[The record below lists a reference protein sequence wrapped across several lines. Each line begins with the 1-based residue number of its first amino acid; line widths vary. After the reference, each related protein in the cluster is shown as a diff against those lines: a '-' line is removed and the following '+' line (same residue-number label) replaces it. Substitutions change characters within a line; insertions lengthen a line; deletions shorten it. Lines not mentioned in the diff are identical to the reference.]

1 MRIKFF
7 HILTLAVA
15 LWLTSAAGV
24 QAQSPAP
31 AGSGSPAATAAKKAP
46 PTDTGKTMKKVLS
59 GLSLGADEQAKV
71 QKIMDDPTMKG
82 AKRRD
87 AVRAVL
93 TPQHQAQFDSLW
105 ASAHKKKK
113 KS

>member
-1 MRIKFF
+1 MRIKFY

-24 QAQSPAP
+24 QAQSPA
-31 AGSGSPAATAAKKAP
+31 AAGSPAATSATKKAP
-46 PTDTGKTMKKVLS
+46 PVDQGKTMKKVLS
-59 GLSLGADEQAKV
+59 GISLGTDEQAKV

-113 KS
+113 H